1 MKKTLR
7 TVLTAAAFAA
17 ANMCAMPAAAN
28 SVNEQPK
35 EINPV
40 EEVERKFMAVYGP
53 PPSMLT
59 TTSMPVTAT
68 TTDTTSEIITR
79 TSTTTVCLYGPM
91 TTVSIDQS
99 YQEELTTMTTT
110 TFPPTVYGPPKSFRG
125 DVNMDGVIDIF
136 DAVAL
141 RRAILFDELEEQTV
155 NKFFAD
161 LNNDGK
167 INVGDLVRLN
177 RFLLGTLKD
186 FDDFPDKK

>member
-17 ANMCAMPAAAN
+17 ANMCAMPSAAN
-28 SVNEQPK
+28 AVNEQPK

-59 TTSMPVTAT
+59 TTSATAT
-68 TTDTTSEIITR
+68 TSTLI
-79 TSTTTVCLYGPM
+79 TTTTTPIVCVYGPM
-91 TTVSIDQS
+91 TTVSVDES

-125 DVNMDGVIDIF
+125 DVNMDGVIDVF

-141 RRAILFDELEEQTV
+141 RRAILFDEIEEQTI
-155 NKFFAD
+155 NKFYAD
-161 LNNDGK
+161 LNNDGSV
-167 INVGDLVRLN
+167 NVGDLVRLN